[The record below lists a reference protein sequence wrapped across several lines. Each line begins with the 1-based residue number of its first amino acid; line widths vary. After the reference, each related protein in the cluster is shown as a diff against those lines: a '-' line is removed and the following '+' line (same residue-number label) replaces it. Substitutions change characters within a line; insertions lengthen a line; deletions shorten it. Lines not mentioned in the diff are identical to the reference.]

1 VLDDPPDERQAE
13 AHAAISALGVIAR
26 AEEWFEDLLAEIHRD
41 TRSSV
46 LDHQGCGPGA
56 GS

>member
-46 LDHQGCGPGA
+46 LDHQGCGTGA